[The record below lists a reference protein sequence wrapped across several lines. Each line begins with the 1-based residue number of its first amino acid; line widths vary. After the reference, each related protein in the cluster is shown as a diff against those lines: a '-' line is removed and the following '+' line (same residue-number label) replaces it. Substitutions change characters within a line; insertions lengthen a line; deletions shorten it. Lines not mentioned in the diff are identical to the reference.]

1 MILNISHVTSFDF
14 FQYNT
19 AKFLAFFPSTSS
31 ISNLNYPFWIQ
42 FLYLI

>member
-1 MILNISHVTSFDF
+1 MILNISYTTFFDF

-31 ISNLNYPFWIQ
+31 ISKPNYPFWTR
-42 FLYLI
+42 